1 MTEPLRIGTAERQ
14 AAINALDEHL
24 AAGRLGIEE
33 YAERSATAA
42 NAVLASE
49 LRALFTDLPEPHPD
63 LPGPPVAP
71 AEPHS
76 PQPPAQQ
83 GTMLAKWG
91 PKIML
96 VVPLVAVGLFLL
108 TRTWFWFLLIPVAA
122 VLFYGGDRGQQR

>member
-1 MTEPLRIGTAERQ
+1 VTEPLRIGTAERQ

-49 LRALFTDLPEPHPD
+49 LRALFTDLPPPHPD
-63 LPGPPVAP
+63 LPEPPVAA
-71 AEPHS
+71 AEPRGA
-76 PQPPAQQ
+76 QPSVQQ
-83 GTMLAKWG
+83 GTVLGRWG